1 MFLQQ
6 IHGWQ
11 RTKRPPHSPGADAAE
26 FDGYDGEPAGV
37 GKHWRDWPG
46 HLAAGWVL
54 ILIGATGIL
63 RCTSR
68 PRPLLSPARGVT
80 DRICRLI
87 RAARTSIVERKH
99 SNGDRRSPP
108 CCCRAARFC
117 SWADKRCGRL
127 TMARPSSGRIPR
139 PCLSTILRR
148 TASRR
153 SGRSRPRMA
162 SIHGNRAF
170 FCFRTAKCS

>member
-1 MFLQQ
+1 MGGSGQNARHTHPALTLLSLTDTTVNPQVSVN
-6 IHGWQ
+6 I
-11 RTKRPPHSPGADAAE
+11 
-26 FDGYDGEPAGV
+26 GEIGPAI
-37 GKHWRDWPG
+37 
-46 HLAAGWVL
+46 LLAGWVL
-54 ILIGATGIL
+54 ILYW
-63 RCTSR
+63 R
-68 PRPLLSPARGVT
+68 
-80 DRICRLI
+80 DRAYCAVQ
-87 RAARTSIVERKH
+87 AARDPSQPGTW
-99 SNGDRRSPP
+99 SNGPDLPPDTSGKNFNSPNGNIQTAIDAP
-108 CCCRAARFC
+108 ACCCRAARFC

-153 SGRSRPRMA
+153 SVAAPRMA